1 MCKMYT
7 AVHTH
12 TYIQVSEWMAITT
25 LTQVIY
31 ETSGNFKFI
40 LSHVIFFFFT
50 INNCS
55 GRKKPIIHFGKKLI
69 FHFILEALGS
79 K

>member
-1 MCKMYT
+1 MEQHIHMCKMYT

-12 TYIQVSEWMAITT
+12 TYIQVSEWMAITM

-40 LSHVIFFFFT
+40 LSHVIFFFY
-50 INNCS
+50 N
-55 GRKKPIIHFGKKLI
+55 K
-69 FHFILEALGS
+69 
-79 K
+79 